1 MSCRIPLVTCVILG
15 LLLAGAA
22 LVILMFKIGGNK
34 VSVSFLKSESTY
46 SPFPSMVE
54 SERLDFAVR
63 NGISRALSFEVSAI
77 QDANGKWVPSHYS
90 LGDVEARQST
100 QLYLYLPKGSHPR
113 SLRMRL
119 LVQASGV
126 QKAQFALRL
135 LIDKVCGR
143 YTAKTIWF
151 PRLKVPGREFIVN
164 VPTGAEPQHGA
175 DAGQPFRSVC
185 MGGRVEAGPHR
196 SCWALDR
203 ITHLK

>member
-22 LVILMFKIGGNK
+22 LVLLMFNIGGNK

-100 QLYLYLPKGSHPR
+100 QLYLYLQKGSHPR

-119 LVQASGV
+119 LMQASGV
-126 QKAQFALRL
+126 QKAQVALRL

-143 YTAKTIWF
+143 YKAKTIWF

-164 VPTGAEPQHGA
+164 VPTGAEQQRAA
-175 DAGQPFRSVC
+175 DESQPLRSLGVPTPSAAGS
-185 MGGRVEAGPHR
+185 HR
-196 SCWALDR
+196 
-203 ITHLK
+203 